1 MPAEDVWLRPRPFA
15 AHASCRAASSGPRA
29 RAPAACR
36 LCRCTPRAD
45 PARPAYVRGS
55 ETCRMTR
62 MQTGP
67 QPEQRR
73 ARALL
78 RWPERKERAFSC
90 PSQSVGWSRNPARCG
105 RGGSG
110 PAWCALPGRQVN
122 AGQAMSDVRT
132 VNAAYTTIDT
142 ATLTRTVEVA
152 QDAEEVV
159 QEEEAAMARGGG
171 AALPRARA

>member
-1 MPAEDVWLRPRPFA
+1 
-15 AHASCRAASSGPRA
+15 
-29 RAPAACR
+29 
-36 LCRCTPRAD
+36 
-45 PARPAYVRGS
+45 
-55 ETCRMTR
+55 

-78 RWPERKERAFSC
+78 RWPERKERAFSR

-105 RGGSG
+105 SGGSG
-110 PAWCALPGRQVN
+110 PAWRALPGRQVG
-122 AGQAMSDVRT
+122 AGQA
-132 VNAAYTTIDT
+132 AAYTTIDT
-142 ATLTRTVEVA
+142 ATLTRTVDVA

-159 QEEEAAMARGGG
+159 QEEEAEMARGGG